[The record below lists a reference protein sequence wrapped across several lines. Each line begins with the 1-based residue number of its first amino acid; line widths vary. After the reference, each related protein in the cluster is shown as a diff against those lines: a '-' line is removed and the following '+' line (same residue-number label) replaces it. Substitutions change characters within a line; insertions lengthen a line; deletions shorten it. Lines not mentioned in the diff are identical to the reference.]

1 MANAY
6 IYGNTVRRVY
16 EPDHVRRR
24 VHVQEPL
31 RRHKKRHHMS
41 FGYLLFLSF
50 AMIVMVGTLAFYI
63 SLQSRVTAS
72 MKNIAQLEKQL
83 NSLKQ
88 HNDENYN
95 RANGRMSLD
104 EIKEAAIGFGM
115 TYADD
120 GQIVKY
126 TDDGGDDY
134 VRQLAPI
141 PQASNK

>member
-1 MANAY
+1 
-6 IYGNTVRRVY
+6 
-16 EPDHVRRR
+16 
-24 VHVQEPL
+24 
-31 RRHKKRHHMS
+31 MS

-88 HNDENYN
+88 DNDENYN

-115 TYADD
+115 TDREIY
-120 GQIVKY
+120 
-126 TDDGGDDY
+126 
-134 VRQLAPI
+134 
-141 PQASNK
+141 